1 MFLFEFRNGKFADGV
16 TFSKTNGMA
25 FKGEEEEK
33 EKECM
38 NEKNNS
44 NNEEKM
50 LNLLNC
56 KETDILTWTI
66 SYTLHD

>member
-1 MFLFEFRNGKFADGV
+1 M
-16 TFSKTNGMA
+16 T

-38 NEKNNS
+38 NEKNDS

-56 KETDILTWTI
+56 KETDILT
-66 SYTLHD
+66 